1 MSSEKFNVS
10 VGQKTTVKISEGQ
23 TLVSK
28 VVIGTPIRSID
39 QARFDAA
46 TLNRLPGS
54 HYLDWNNFTNVPDK
68 AILERID
75 EIEESAAGDG
85 IFGAGLKLNGTIR
98 VAGSI
103 IPDSNER
110 YNLGTPNYRWGS
122 LYVKGNTIF
131 VGGLSISDAGTGQL
145 TISSIVFDPSGEPS
159 VDSDGDII
167 TFGAQIVGYS
177 DEPEADL
184 ITDIPNQ
191 IVDEYDATVY
201 RTSKYV
207 IQVEHDSDNK
217 YQTSELLLTHNGTDV
232 FLTEFAVV
240 QAQDSSIAEF
250 TATMATGAA
259 DSAIIT
265 LLMSPVY
272 TNTSFKSKRFS
283 INS

>member
-10 VGQKTTVKISEGQ
+10 VSQKTTVKISEGQ

-28 VVIGTPIRSID
+28 VVIGTPIRSIE

-46 TLNRLPGS
+46 TLNRQTGAF
-54 HYLDWNNFTNVPDK
+54 YLDWNNLTNVPDK

-75 EIEESAAGDG
+75 EVDESLTGDG
-85 IFGAGLKLNGTIR
+85 QFGAGLKLSGVIR
-98 VAGSI
+98 VAGSV

-110 YNLGTPNYRWGS
+110 YNLGTPEYRWGA
-122 LYVKGNTIF
+122 LYVKGETIY
-131 VGGLSISDAGTGQL
+131 VGSLAISDAGTGQL
-145 TISSIVFDPSGEPS
+145 AISNIVFDPTGEPD
-159 VDSDGDII
+159 VDAEGNILTI
-167 TFGAQIVGYS
+167 GAQIVGYS

-184 ITDIPNQ
+184 LTAVPNQ
-191 IVDEYDATVY
+191 IVDEYDAKLY

-207 IQVEHDSDNK
+207 IQVEHDSDSK
-217 YQTSELLLTHNGTDV
+217 YQTSELLLTHNNTDV

-259 DSAIIT
+259 DSSIVT